1 MRSTIK
7 DELGEHPYY
16 RDVRGRGLRFSFE
29 YNSPDNNLL
38 SDLIFKQ
45 MLDKYNIYL
54 SSKFHRVCFTPSLTI
69 TNELAEEI
77 IDKFILVFKN
87 VSKNV
92 STRAA

>member
-38 SDLIFKQ
+38 SDLI
-45 MLDKYNIYL
+45 LSNI
-54 SSKFHRVCFTPSLTI
+54 
-69 TNELAEEI
+69 
-77 IDKFILVFKN
+77 
-87 VSKNV
+87 
-92 STRAA
+92 